1 MVAGS
6 RRADVEILLRVSRM
20 YYEQGLMQSEI
31 AARIGYSRPHV
42 SRLLAQTRKR
52 STYFYKDKVEK
63 TRAVQKLIEGLM
75 MKYYWTEVL
84 RWNL

>member
-31 AARIGYSRPHV
+31 ADGGTGI
-42 SRLLAQTRKR
+42 
-52 STYFYKDKVEK
+52 
-63 TRAVQKLIEGLM
+63 RAFH
-75 MKYYWTEVL
+75 
-84 RWNL
+84 

>member
-42 SRLLAQTRKR
+42 SRLLAQARER
-52 STYFYKDKVEK
+52 
-63 TRAVQKLIEGLM
+63 R
-75 MKYYWTEVL
+75 VL
-84 RWNL
+84 LLYNSPSPRYPNTSRIP